1 MELIPKRMS
10 SRHRL
15 IVFLIAAVI
24 FLAKNITAFL
34 IVEGLIE
41 GYMLIASTDTIVHL
55 SIFTSSSS
63 GIYFK
68 SDDWKM

>member
-24 FLAKNITAFL
+24 FLANNITAFL

-41 GYMLIASTDTIVHL
+41 GYMLIASTDAIVTSSL
-55 SIFTSSSS
+55 FISSSS
-63 GIYFK
+63 SLFFRSELGQ
-68 SDDWKM
+68 